1 MFRDMFMGILGGIFG
16 GECVAFNALWTMS
29 KIIQLYVVKSSLEVT
44 QHILNDVVKLIL
56 KLSCLNYFN
65 DLY

>member
-1 MFRDMFMGILGGIFG
+1 MFSKE

-44 QHILNDVVKLIL
+44 QHILTDVVKLIL